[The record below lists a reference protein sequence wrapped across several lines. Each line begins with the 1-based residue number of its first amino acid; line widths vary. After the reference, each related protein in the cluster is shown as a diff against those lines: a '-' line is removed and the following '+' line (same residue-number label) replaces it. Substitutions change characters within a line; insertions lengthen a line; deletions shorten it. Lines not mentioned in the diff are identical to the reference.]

1 MNRAKVKKSSNPSLS
16 SIYFIC
22 GLAVFFT
29 FVLNSPFIIKAFISI
44 KETNTFFSSLLFA
57 LGLTCHLICLFISL
71 FSLLCIKYFEKTLII
86 GLILISSVLS
96 YVYAYYGYISDNQ
109 FSFMETIAK
118 SNLKEILPYITPSFL
133 SWFVIIGMLPTIYI
147 YKIQLVHPP
156 LWKNSLIK
164 LGGICLYPLFYA
176 LTSLPSWTTYHP
188 LLVETGLVART
199 PFQMIPTNF
208 SEELYNHYKHHIT
221 PYIPYQSIGLD
232 ATNMNKTKDGK
243 KNLLV
248 LVVGETARSMNFEL
262 NGYARKTNPYTIKQN
277 VISFKKVASCGT
289 STRVALP
296 CLFSSSPRRTFYPFL
311 ADHQDNLL
319 HILKRAD
326 LNLIWIDNNGAGN
339 CQGICKSIES
349 IVLNDL
355 DGVVIKELRQKLKA
369 IVNKD
374 SFIVLHLHGSHGP
387 DYFEK
392 YPDSFRYFTPDCR
405 KNDFRF
411 CNKQAL
417 INAYDNTIL
426 YTDFVLSQVIET
438 LQEHHTLFNSALIY
452 TSDHGE
458 SLGEKG
464 IYEHCTPYVIAPI
477 EQTQVPLIVWM
488 SDEFM
493 KQKSLSKLCLQK
505 KALHGAYSHDFIFHS
520 ILGLM
525 DIQTTVYQPP
535 LDIFESCRKTRSY

>member
-1 MNRAKVKKSSNPSLS
+1 MFLPLL
-16 SIYFIC
+16 I
-22 GLAVFFT
+22 
-29 FVLNSPFIIKAFISI
+29 P
-44 KETNTFFSSLLFA
+44 LLFA
-57 LGLTCHLICLFISL
+57 PIFA
-71 FSLLCIKYFEKTLII
+71 
-86 GLILISSVLS
+86 V
-96 YVYAYYGYISDNQ
+96 ADN
-109 FSFMETIAK
+109 
-118 SNLKEILPYITPSFL
+118 LP
-133 SWFVIIGMLPTIYI
+133 
-147 YKIQLVHPP
+147 
-156 LWKNSLIK
+156 
-164 LGGICLYPLFYA
+164 
-176 LTSLPSWTTYHP
+176 
-188 LLVETGLVART
+188 
-199 PFQMIPTNF
+199 
-208 SEELYNHYKHHIT
+208 
-221 PYIPYQSIGLD
+221 
-232 ATNMNKTKDGK
+232 
-243 KNLLV
+243 
-248 LVVGETARSMNFEL
+248 
-262 NGYARKTNPYTIKQN
+262 
-277 VISFKKVASCGT
+277 
-289 STRVALP
+289 RVAHHDPMVIDSQL
-296 CLFSSSPRRTFYPFL
+296 SL
-311 ADHQDNLL
+311 AQVV
-319 HILKRAD
+319 D
-326 LNLIWIDNNGAGN
+326 LT
-339 CQGICKSIES
+339 
-349 IVLNDL
+349 
-355 DGVVIKELRQKLKA
+355 
-369 IVNKD
+369 
-374 SFIVLHLHGSHGP
+374 
-387 DYFEK
+387 FEK